1 MRSLNSICRAREEAR
16 YISRSWSNP
25 SKAVE
30 PVSAVSKI
38 MPDADQTYGSQAN
51 KDLWYQLEVRRIDNG
66 SKLFTPD
73 IVAEA
78 NRGFA
83 RANNTLG
90 TPYFVYQFSL
100 FSNPEFLLEYIDRN
114 LFTVEYKGV
123 QI

>member
-16 YISRSWSNP
+16 YISRTWSNP
-25 SKAVE
+25 SEPVQ

-114 LFTVEYKGV
+114 LFTVEYKGKSV
-123 QI
+123 